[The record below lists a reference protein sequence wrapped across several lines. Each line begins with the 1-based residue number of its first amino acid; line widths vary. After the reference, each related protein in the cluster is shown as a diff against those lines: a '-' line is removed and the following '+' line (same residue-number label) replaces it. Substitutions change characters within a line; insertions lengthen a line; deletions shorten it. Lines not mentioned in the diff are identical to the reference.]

1 MRYIWDDSP
10 LEIPDGM
17 VMVCVYT
24 DTTGLY
30 TPDETDEC
38 NLAYLLFP
46 EEIVEAW
53 YHKKL
58 ADIYPASWTMK
69 EWASTANRPEDT
81 MGLCDFARKR
91 GFEPRRRPL

>member
-10 LEIPDGM
+10 MEIPDGM
-17 VMVCVYT
+17 MMVCVYA

-46 EEIVEAW
+46 EAIMDEWFHTRCAEN
-53 YHKKL
+53 
-58 ADIYPASWTMK
+58 YPFGWTTTD
-69 EWASTANRPEDT
+69 WVNHNYAEDSI
-81 MGLCDFARKR
+81 GLCDFARKR

>member
-17 VMVCVYT
+17 MMVCVYA

-30 TPDETDEC
+30 TPDEIDEC

-46 EEIVEAW
+46 EAIMDEWFHTRCAEN
-53 YHKKL
+53 
-58 ADIYPASWTMK
+58 YPFGWTTTDWVK
-69 EWASTANRPEDT
+69 HNAAEDSI
-81 MGLCDFARKR
+81 GLCNFARKR